1 MTTFLKLRT
10 MKTSKHIKKLSLKYK
25 YLTIELQE
33 VKDNLVVY
41 QREFNE
47 YINSLEQTHQIMFPD
62 KKQKNCEKNC
72 STDQNIEKTKRPKTD
87 KCIKDMYKQVAQ
99 QTHPDKTHNDPTKQ
113 KMFRQAKQ
121 ALEQND
127 LMGMID
133 LCLDLDM
140 EPPELT
146 KDQLKQ
152 LDQNIKTLQQ
162 QIQGIK
168 SQDAY
173 VWGAAD
179 EQTRQKIE
187 QKILQ
192 HYIK

>member
-1 MTTFLKLRT
+1 

-33 VKDNLVVY
+33 VKDEIVGY
-41 QREFNE
+41 QRQFNE
-47 YINSLEQTHQIMFPD
+47 YINSLEQTHKIKISD
-62 KKQKNCEKNC
+62 KNQKKCEKKC
-72 STDQNIEKTKRPKTD
+72 SGDQNITRTKRPKTD
-87 KCIKDMYKQVAQ
+87 KCIKNMYKQVAQ
-99 QTHPDKTHNDPTKQ
+99 QTHPDKTNDDLTKQ

-133 LCLDLDM
+133 LYLDLDM
-140 EPPELT
+140 DPPELT

-152 LDQNIKTLQQ
+152 LGHNIKALQQ
-162 QIQGIK
+162 QIQDVK

-173 VWGAAD
+173 VWGVAD
-179 EQTRQKIE
+179 EKTRDTIE